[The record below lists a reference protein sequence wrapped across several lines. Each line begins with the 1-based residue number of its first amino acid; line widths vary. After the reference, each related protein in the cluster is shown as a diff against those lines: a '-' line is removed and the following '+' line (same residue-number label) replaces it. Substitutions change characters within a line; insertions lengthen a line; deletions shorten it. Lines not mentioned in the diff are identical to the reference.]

1 MIKFG
6 YTIFYV
12 ESVENTLEFYKN
24 SFGINIKFLHESKD
38 YGELNTGETTLAFAS
53 LEMAK
58 LNFVIDKIETNS
70 IKKQFTTEIAL
81 VTDNVESTL
90 EKALLNKATLV
101 KEPEKKSWGQTVAY
115 IRDIDN
121 NLIELCTPIS
131 SD

>member
-24 SFGINIKFLHESKD
+24 SFDINIKFLHESKD

-58 LNFVIDKIETNS
+58 LNFDIKEIE

-81 VTDNVESTL
+81 VTDNVESAL

-101 KEPEKKSWGQTVAY
+101 KKPEKKSWGQTVAY

-121 NLIELCTPIS
+121 NLIELCTPINN
-131 SD
+131 D

>member
-1 MIKFG
+1 MNQFR

-12 ESVENTLEFYKN
+12 KSVENTLEFYKN
-24 SFGINIKFLHESKD
+24 SFDINIKFLHESKD

-58 LNFVIDKIETNS
+58 SNFDIKEIE
-70 IKKQFTTEIAL
+70 IKKQFTTEIVL

-101 KEPEKKSWGQTVAY
+101 KKPEKKSWGQTVAY

-121 NLIELCTPIS
+121 NLIELCNPITNN
-131 SD
+131 

>member
-1 MIKFG
+1 MVKFG

-24 SFGINIKFLHESKD
+24 SFDINIKFLHESKD

-58 LNFVIDKIETNS
+58 LNFDIKEIE

-81 VTDNVESTL
+81 VTDNIESTL
-90 EKALLNKATLV
+90 EKALLNKATLI
-101 KEPEKKSWGQTVAY
+101 KKPEKKSWGQTVAY

-121 NLIELCTPIS
+121 NLIELCTPIN